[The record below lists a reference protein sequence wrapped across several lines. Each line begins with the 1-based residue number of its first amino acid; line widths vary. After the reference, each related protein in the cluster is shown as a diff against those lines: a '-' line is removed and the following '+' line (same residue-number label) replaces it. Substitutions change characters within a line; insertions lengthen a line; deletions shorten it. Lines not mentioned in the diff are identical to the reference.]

1 MSARGRRQRALR
13 AAVLLL
19 LGATV
24 VACGDTKSGPNSPFS
39 IQFNPPQLPSM
50 LVGDN
55 LHDTLGAVDSL
66 GAVVFNA
73 SGDTIHD
80 APLRYIRAD
89 TTHILTVDS
98 VSGHVIANDTG
109 SARIVAQTTGLQSPP
124 DTIFVV
130 SRPDAFAPAMAL
142 DDSIDFVLKRDS
154 LFGLAVAVTA
164 GGIAV
169 DHWRVEY
176 SFIYPASF
184 NDGDSTH
191 LLLTNESRKFS
202 LVDTTGARVG
212 GGVAGIATRFLSA
225 STIAQQYDDTV
236 VVEARA
242 FYPDHTVV
250 PGSPQRFKVL
260 VHIP

>member
-1 MSARGRRQRALR
+1 
-13 AAVLLL
+13 
-19 LGATV
+19 
-24 VACGDTKSGPNSPFS
+24 
-39 IQFNPPQLPSM
+39 M
-50 LVGDN
+50 LVGDV
-55 LHDTLGAVDSL
+55 LHDTLGNSDSL
-66 GAVVFNA
+66 HAVVFNA

-89 TTHILTVDS
+89 TTHILTIDS
-98 VSGHVIANDTG
+98 VSGRVIANDTG
-109 SARIVAQTTGLQSPP
+109 SARVVAQAAGLQSPP
-124 DTIFVV
+124 DTLFVV
-130 SRPDAFAPAMAL
+130 SRPDAFTPRTAPDTA
-142 DDSIDFVLKRDS
+142 IDFVQKRDS
-154 LFGLAVAVTA
+154 LFGLSVAVGA
-164 GGIAV
+164 AMIPV

-191 LLLTNESRKFS
+191 VLLTTENRKFS
-202 LVDTTGARVG
+202 LVDTTGASLG

-225 STIAQQYDDTV
+225 STVARQYDDTV